1 MKSPKSSG
9 KPKKRKLLTVRRVAG
24 ESMLPTL
31 PPGRIVIATSWHG
44 PLHKEDVVIIRHRGL
59 EKIKRIQQITEKRL
73 FVQGD
78 NRVRSTDSH
87 AFGWLDLDTVV
98 GKVVWPRV

>member
-9 KPKKRKLLTVRRVAG
+9 KPKKRKLLILRRVVG

-31 PPGRIVIATSWHG
+31 SPGRVVLATGWHG

-59 EKIKRIQQITEKRL
+59 EKVKRVQHISETGL

-78 NRVRSTDSH
+78 NRTRSTDSH
-87 AFGWLDLDTVV
+87 TFGWLDLDTVV